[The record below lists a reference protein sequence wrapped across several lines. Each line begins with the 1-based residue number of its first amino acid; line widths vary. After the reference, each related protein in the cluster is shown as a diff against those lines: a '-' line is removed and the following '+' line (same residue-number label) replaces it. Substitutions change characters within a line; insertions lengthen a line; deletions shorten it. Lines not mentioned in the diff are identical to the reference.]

1 MLNYIE
7 ERLLVLTK
15 TYPIPSGSHIET
27 TCVAAVNDKGEMR
40 RLYPIPFRLLDQES
54 QFRKWQWIEAS
65 IDRAS
70 SDKRPESYRV
80 DVDSIILKQSVDTK
94 KGWAERRRLF
104 QPHVSDSFSSLEAR
118 RISTNQ
124 SLGILRVSRLIT
136 LEIEANKELEW
147 NEKRRGQLAQQGLL
161 HSEDIKNRAELRKT
175 PFRFLLSV

>member
-7 ERLLVLTK
+7 ERLLILTK

-27 TCVAAVNDKGEMR
+27 TCVAAVNDKGKMR
-40 RLYPIPFRLLDQES
+40 RLYPIPFRLLEQES
-54 QFRKWQWIEAS
+54 QFRKWQWIEAN

-80 DVDSIILKQSVDTK
+80 DVDSIILKESVDTK
-94 KGWAERRRLF
+94 NGWAERRRLF
-104 QPHVSDSFSSLEAR
+104 QPHLSDSFSSLEAR
-118 RISTNQ
+118 RISTTQ
-124 SLGILRVSRLIT
+124 SFGILRVSRLIT

-161 HSEDIKNRAELRKT
+161 HSEDIKNRA
-175 PFRFLLSV
+175 